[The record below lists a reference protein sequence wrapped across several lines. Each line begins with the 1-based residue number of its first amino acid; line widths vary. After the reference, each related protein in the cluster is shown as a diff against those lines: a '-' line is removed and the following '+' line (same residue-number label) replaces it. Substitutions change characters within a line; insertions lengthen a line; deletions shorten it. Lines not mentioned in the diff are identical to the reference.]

1 MNLDNLLLLTLVT
14 IMLSAFV
21 QSVTGFGFGLV
32 AMALLPL
39 FHDFKSAYFIL
50 IVPNLVLCTVNFAL
64 NFRSFQWRQGVW
76 LLVGSCLAT
85 PLGFWLMAS
94 LKSDYLL
101 RGLGVLIC
109 IFSASEVLM
118 SKTRPLKIPERF
130 GLPLGLASGAL
141 SGAFNMGGPPAIA
154 YVYSQTWAKEHIV
167 ALLQLVFGVSTAIRL
182 AIMQSTDAMT
192 PQLWRLSA
200 WSIVPLL
207 AAVFV
212 GNRVLRRLQHQ
223 HLRLVV
229 FVFLFVIGVKYVG
242 KF

>member
-1 MNLDNLLLLTLVT
+1 MNIDNLLLLTIATV
-14 IMLSAFV
+14 MLSAFV

-64 NFRSFQWRQGVW
+64 NFRTFRWRQGVW

-85 PLGFWLMAS
+85 PVGFWFMAS
-94 LKSDYLL
+94 MKAEYLL

-118 SKTRPLKIPERF
+118 SRRRPLKIPERF
-130 GLPLGLASGAL
+130 GLPMGLASGTL

-167 ALLQLVFGVSTAIRL
+167 ALLQLVFGLSTAIRL
-182 AIMQSTDAMT
+182 AIMQGTDAMT
-192 PQLWRLSA
+192 PALWRLSG
-200 WSIVPLL
+200 WSIGPLL
-207 AAVFV
+207 VAVFV
-212 GNRVLRRLQHQ
+212 GNRVLRRLQHE
-223 HLRLVV
+223 HLRLAV
-229 FVFLFVIGVKYVG
+229 FVLLFVIGVKYAAR
-242 KF
+242 F